1 MKILNT
7 MKFETVI
14 ENSIYIDNDDGKFID
29 YSFSD
34 DKERVFHFNKT
45 EYFRNWKYSSLF
57 Y

>member
-45 EYFRNWKYSSLF
+45 EYFRN
-57 Y
+57 